1 MRLHHLSDELVAKTT
16 EDLLELV
23 NLRKLL
29 NQYFSKVEISKV
41 LKSEPGNLS
50 ISYALTPTMNT
61 SSEVLVDKVISHL
74 TNNNTAMLD
83 TPYST
88 TYEKIDDHH
97 FLIKLH
103 NSSVSELHKDDPH
116 THKDEETKEEL
127 LLPKADVLVDV
138 QDLNINTLDDT
149 TDDDYLMNKSMLND
163 STENSENQ
171 LVSEYSYA
179 RTLKDLFT
187 NYKMISPNTAD
198 EYLNYTSAEES
209 SVSPERFVL
218 YKNKAGV
225 AIMIKDL
232 ETDKY
237 WELDR

>member
-16 EDLLELV
+16 EDLLEMV

-50 ISYALTPTMNT
+50 LSYTLTPTMNT
-61 SSEVLVDKVISHL
+61 SSEVLVDKVVSHL
-74 TNNNTAMLD
+74 SDNNMTE
-83 TPYST
+83 TPYSY

-103 NSSVSELHKDDPH
+103 NPTVSEIHKDDPH
-116 THKDEETKEEL
+116 THNDETKEEL
-127 LLPKADVLVDV
+127 LLPKNDVLVDV
-138 QDLNINTLDDT
+138 HDLNINTHNS
-149 TDDDYLMNKSMLND
+149 DDDDEYLMSQSVLND
-163 STENSENQ
+163 STNNSESS

-179 RTLKDLFT
+179 RTLKDLFS
-187 NYKMISPNTAD
+187 NYKMVSPEIAD
-198 EYLNYTSAEES
+198 DYLNYTSAEQS
-209 SVSPERFVL
+209 SLSPDRFVL

-225 AIMIKDL
+225 VVLIKDL
-232 ETDKY
+232 DTDKY

>member
-16 EDLLELV
+16 EDLLEIV

-41 LKSEPGNLS
+41 LKSEPGNLT

-61 SSEVLVDKVISHL
+61 SSEALVDKVVSHL
-74 TNNNTAMLD
+74 SDNNITE
-83 TPYST
+83 TPYSY

-103 NSSVSELHKDDPH
+103 NPTISEIHKNDPH
-116 THKDEETKEEL
+116 THNDETKEEL
-127 LLPKADVLVDV
+127 LLPKHDVLVDV
-138 QDLNINTLDDT
+138 HDLNIDTHNTDKDDE
-149 TDDDYLMNKSMLND
+149 YLMAQSILKD
-163 STENSENQ
+163 SADNSETS
-171 LVSEYSYA
+171 LVSEYSYV
-179 RTLKDLFT
+179 RTLKDLFS
-187 NYKMISPNTAD
+187 NYKMISPETA
-198 EYLNYTSAEES
+198 ESYLKYTSAEES

-225 AIMIKDL
+225 IVLIKDL